1 MHSHLHTPY
10 NASTLPLHHQHQITS
25 YHTPHQAPK
34 LTFPPSTDCEEIM
47 TALDEC
53 HARGFIH
60 KALGG
65 CNDVKRDVNKCLA
78 AERYARAKRNRDEAK
93 EKRKKIERIWAE
105 EKALAETGSISSLAS
120 SASASSGSSSAE
132 K

>member
-10 NASTLPLHHQHQITS
+10 NAN
-25 YHTPHQAPK
+25 
-34 LTFPPSTDCEEIM
+34 CEEIM

-53 HARGFIH
+53 HARGFLH

-78 AERYARAKRNRDEAK
+78 AERYLRAKRNRDQAK
-93 EKRKKIERIWAE
+93 ENRKKIERIWAD
-105 EKALAETGSISSLAS
+105 EKALEEGGAGPA
-120 SASASSGSSSAE
+120 AAAAAAGAGG